1 MCHEINLVG
10 HELVSFILLMKQDR
24 IENDSVSC
32 RVRGKYCF
40 VKFFSAARVYVC
52 VQPGHSVKYICM
64 VFAGSG

>member
-1 MCHEINLVG
+1 
-10 HELVSFILLMKQDR
+10 MKQDR